1 MPNSCC
7 AGYCTN
13 INIKGYQMCRF
24 PKDLERKRIW
34 IQNMNRTDW
43 IPTSDARLCDV
54 HFAPHMWMTRKDGSR
69 RLKSDAVPTI
79 FGENLPTS
87 ITRQNTMTEA
97 AETDMFENAA
107 NEMEEEMEINEE
119 DITEEEKNDVL
130 GILSNRTETSDPCVL
145 QRLEK
150 LEMLWKKSERLRL
163 QMKKKLQQ
171 AKRRIKRLQTEIVRS
186 SDIHPAIKGIEFHP
200 YT

>member
-1 MPNSCC
+1 
-7 AGYCTN
+7 
-13 INIKGYQMCRF
+13 MCRF
-24 PKDLERKRIW
+24 PKDSERKSIW

-43 IPTSDARLCDV
+43 IPISDARLCDV

-130 GILSNRTETSDPCVL
+130 SILSNRTETSDPCVL

-163 QMKKKLQQ
+163 RMKKKLQQ
-171 AKRRIKRLQTEIVRS
+171 AKRRIKRLQTEIVPS